1 MSAMPF
7 LSGSARPW
15 PAAVDASLWRGC
27 ELAGQQATRVQA
39 SGWPELDAEL
49 PGGGWPLGA
58 LTEVLSPQ
66 SGVLEWRL
74 CAPALKPV
82 VAAGGTVLVV
92 APPQVPHLPGLG
104 QMGLEPSRLVWVQ
117 AEAPAQRLW
126 ATEQLLRSGACAA
139 VLAWLPQV
147 RPEQLRRLQLAA
159 QGGQALLWAFRPE
172 AARHEASAAPLR
184 LLASPGRPLG
194 GPARG
199 AAGALASIQLQLLK
213 RRGPVHEQALQLPA
227 WPEALRAVSPP
238 RLRPAAPPRR
248 APVRAA
254 QPAPEQGQGQEAHAQ
269 VPASALLAAPA
280 RPALKVLHA
289 LDSPAPVR
297 GLAPH
302 AA

>member
-1 MSAMPF
+1 MSALPSV
-7 LSGSARPW
+7 LGRALPW
-15 PAAVDASLWRGC
+15 PEALDAALWRGS
-27 ELAGQQATRVQA
+27 ELAGQPARVQA

-49 PGGGWPLGA
+49 PGGGWPLAA

-74 CAPALKPV
+74 CAPALKA
-82 VAAGGTVLVV
+82 VAAGGSVVLV
-92 APPQVPHLPGLG
+92 APPQVPHLPGLA

-159 QGGQALLWAFRPE
+159 QGGQALVWAFRPE

-184 LLASPGRPLG
+184 LLASPGR
-194 GPARG
+194 
-199 AAGALASIQLQLLK
+199 AGAPGSLQVQVLK
-213 RRGPVHEQALQLPA
+213 RRGPLHEQPLQLNA
-227 WPEALRAVSPP
+227 LPEALRAVWPP
-238 RLRPAAPPRR
+238 RLRPPSLRR
-248 APVRAA
+248 L
-254 QPAPEQGQGQEAHAQ
+254 
-269 VPASALLAAPA
+269 ASASVAALGQPQPPA
-280 RPALKVLHA
+280 CVSTWPALKVLHA
-289 LDSPAPVR
+289 VDGPSPVR
-297 GLAPH
+297 GLAPC